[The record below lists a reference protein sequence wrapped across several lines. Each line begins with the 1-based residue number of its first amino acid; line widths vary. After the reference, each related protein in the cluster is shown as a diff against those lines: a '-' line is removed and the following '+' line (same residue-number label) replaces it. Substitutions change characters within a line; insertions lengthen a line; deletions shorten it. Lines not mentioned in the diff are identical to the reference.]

1 MMPCPLMAHA
11 DVVRLGGERLALT
24 GDVKPRRGSR
34 NRIGA
39 AWGTRRREQ
48 DGGCRNRR

>member
-1 MMPCPLMAHA
+1 MIQCPVTART
-11 DVVRLGGERLALT
+11 DVVRLGGERLVLT
-24 GDVKPRRGSR
+24 GDVKPRRGGR

-48 DGGCRNRR
+48 GGGHRNS